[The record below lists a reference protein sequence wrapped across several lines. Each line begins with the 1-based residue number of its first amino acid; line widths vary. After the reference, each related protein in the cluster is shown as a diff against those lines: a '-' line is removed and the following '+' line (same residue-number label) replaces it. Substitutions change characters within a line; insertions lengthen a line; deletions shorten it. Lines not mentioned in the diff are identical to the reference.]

1 MFQNNYIKFIK
12 KFKDS
17 GYEFIFFNEKIK
29 SKFNIILRH
38 DIDFDVDYALKMA
51 KMENKLNI
59 KSTYF
64 FFAEKQLL

>member
-1 MFQNNYIKFIK
+1 M
-12 KFKDS
+12 S
-17 GYEFIFFNEKIK
+17 LFFNEKIK
-29 SKFNIILRH
+29 NKFNIILRH

-64 FFAEKQLL
+64 FFLLKSNFYNILNPNIEKNKKHKS